1 MSKIACIACVFTIT
15 IVPACASAMSAS
27 VSAPVAQMR
36 TTNTGQPIAVPAHPT
51 VIVSQ
56 TTIAPGGRIPTHK
69 HPYPHYVYV
78 LEGALTVVDDES
90 GQTFVT
96 GKNGFFAEMVD
107 TWHHGE
113 NRGTTPVR
121 ILAID
126 QVPEGTTRNM
136 IMKPGQ

>member
-1 MSKIACIACVFTIT
+1 MRTIAWAACALAIT
-15 IVPACASAMSAS
+15 IAPAGASVMSGS

-51 VIVSQ
+51 VIVSE
-56 TTIAPGGRIPTHK
+56 TTLAPGGRTPSHK

-78 LEGALTVVDDES
+78 LDGTLTVVDEQN
-90 GQTFVT
+90 GRTFET
-96 GKNGFFAEMVD
+96 RKDGFFAEMVD

-113 NRGTTPVR
+113 NRGKTPVR

-126 QVPEGTTRNM
+126 QVPEGVTRNM
-136 IMKPGQ
+136 VMKPGQ